1 MTRRAYCRCASVRN
15 FDYDRA
21 AEKLGCNRRWLED
34 NISRLP
40 HQKFG
45 QSPVFC
51 DCELALI
58 QAMFTVLPV
67 GVLELLSAD
76 EGQEMRAEPEP
87 ERVRALRGIRPSG
100 SRRSAAV
107 S

>member
-15 FDYDRA
+15 YSYDQA
-21 AEKLGCNRRWLED
+21 AEKLGCNRSWLEG

-45 QSPVFC
+45 ASPVFC

-58 QAMFTVLPV
+58 QAMFTVLPDA
-67 GVLELLSAD
+67 VLELLHPATQ
-76 EGQEMRAEPEP
+76 GQEETQAPGPSRSLA
-87 ERVRALRGIRPSG
+87 AISPSG
-100 SRRSAAV
+100 ARGRRTTS
-107 S
+107 